1 MTFAAKHHLISIAQ
15 NHGQQEISVA
25 LGGSMGS
32 LDLFLIQIA
41 LIFAQHLIIFLSDK
55 MRAGFIMVY

>member
-1 MTFAAKHHLISIAQ
+1 
-15 NHGQQEISVA
+15 
-25 LGGSMGS
+25 MGS